1 MSRTTSLEAYA
12 DLIAGGVITERQA
25 LAWVTLHRDGPMTGR
40 ELDEAAGAR
49 GLWKRLS
56 ELKSLGLVEE
66 LAPRLCR
73 VSHRAALVWRACTP
87 SIPVVPFAEG
97 ERRRTFYVTLRA
109 GEPAYVFTTRGEAE
123 QVMSGVSYVEVI
135 EVREVRRTTTR
146 SAS

>member
-12 DLIAGGVITERQA
+12 DLVAGGVITERQA

-40 ELDEAAGAR
+40 ELDDAAGAR

-73 VSHRAALVWRACTP
+73 VTRRAALVWRAC
-87 SIPVVPFAEG
+87 SPVATVEPTSTA
-97 ERRRTFYVTLRA
+97 ERRRTFYVTLHM
-109 GEPAYVFTTRGEAE
+109 GKPAHVSSTHEEARKRTRGIPL
-123 QVMSGVSYVEVI
+123 VEIV

-146 SAS
+146 SA